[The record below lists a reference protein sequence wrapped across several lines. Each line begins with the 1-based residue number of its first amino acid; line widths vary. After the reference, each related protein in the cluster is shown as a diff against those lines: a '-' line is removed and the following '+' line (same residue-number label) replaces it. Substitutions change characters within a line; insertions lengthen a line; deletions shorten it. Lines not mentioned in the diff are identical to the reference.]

1 MDQPNTMT
9 LVDVCSNCETLFAE
23 GEEHCLKCGSDRRT
37 SAVQRELRDLCP
49 TYIGDEAETDDLQ
62 REIKPIF
69 EPTWGKEQWYETKE
83 GRKKRSKGP

>member
-1 MDQPNTMT
+1 MT
-9 LVDVCSNCETLFAE
+9 LVDVCRNCETLFEE

-37 SAVQRELRDLCP
+37 SAVQRELKGLCP
-49 TYIGDEAETDDLQ
+49 TYTGDGVETDDMQ

-83 GRKKRSKGP
+83 GRKKRSRGP

>member
-1 MDQPNTMT
+1 MT
-9 LVDVCSNCETLFAE
+9 LVDVCRNCGTLYAE
-23 GEEHCLKCGSDRRT
+23 GEEECLKCGSDRRT

-49 TYIGDEAETDDLQ
+49 TFTGDDVEMDDLK

-83 GRKKRSKGP
+83 GRKKRSRGP